1 MTTPGQQRTDGM
13 STSAF
18 DAYAATYDGWFLN
31 NLQVLHSEVALLAH
45 VLQNPGRALSV
56 GCGSGLFELLLRQDY
71 GIVINEGIEPS
82 ERMAAI
88 ASKRGLNVRLG
99 TAEATDFGHAAFD
112 TVLFNGTTSYMPDLG
127 LVFGKAY
134 RALKPGGRI
143 VVADVPK
150 ESSYAMLYTL
160 AHLVQTWDH
169 ALFAGITPP
178 DVYPVALVTE
188 ATWRTTPEKAERL
201 TAVGFTDLAF
211 AQTLTRHPV
220 YSNLEKE
227 APIAGYDR
235 GDYVAIRGVKPSS

>member
-1 MTTPGQQRTDGM
+1 MPTR
-13 STSAF
+13 AF

-45 VLQNPGRALSV
+45 VLQNPGHTLSI

-71 GIVINEGIEPS
+71 GIVIHAGIEPS
-82 ERMAAI
+82 ERMADI
-88 ASKRGLNVRLG
+88 AAKRGLSVRLG
-99 TAEATDFGHAAFD
+99 TAEATEFGHAGFD
-112 TVLFNGTTSYMPDLG
+112 TVLFNGTTSYMPDLEF
-127 LVFGKAY
+127 VFGKAY

-160 AHLVQTWDH
+160 ARLVQTWDH
-169 ALFAGITPP
+169 PVFAGITPP
-178 DVYPVALVTE
+178 DVYPVALVHE
-188 ATWRTTPEKAERL
+188 ANWRTTPAKAARL
-201 TAVGFTDLAF
+201 TAVGFTDLTF

-227 APIAGYDR
+227 EPIAGYDR